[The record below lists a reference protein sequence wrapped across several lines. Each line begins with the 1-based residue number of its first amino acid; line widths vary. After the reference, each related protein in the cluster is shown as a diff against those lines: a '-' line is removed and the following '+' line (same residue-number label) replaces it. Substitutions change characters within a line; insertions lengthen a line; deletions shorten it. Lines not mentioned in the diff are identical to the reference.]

1 MKKVLIIIVFICA
14 FVLIGGGIYLSLNG
28 TDDKEKGK
36 DKDKEVVTKEY
47 DFACSLEVEKLDGYT
62 VNFVEEV
69 YLSEGGVKK
78 SVPFVVIKCDNLD
91 VLKQFKDTDD
101 GKMGK
106 VYDEKALTIKYPNG
120 DPNEFSVENEGDMLI
135 AKDEYIDSYKTAGYV
150 CE

>member
-1 MKKVLIIIVFICA
+1 MKKILIIIVFICA
-14 FVLIGGGIYLSLNG
+14 FLLIGGGIYLSLNG
-28 TDDKEKGK
+28 TGKSNDKE
-36 DKDKEVVTKEY
+36 KEVVTKKY
-47 DFACSLEVEKLDGYT
+47 DFACSLKVEKLDGYT

-69 YLSEGGVKK
+69 YLSDGKVKK

-120 DPNEFSVENEGDMLI
+120 DPNIFSVENDGDMLV
-135 AKDEYIDSYKTAGYV
+135 AKDEYIASYKTAGYV